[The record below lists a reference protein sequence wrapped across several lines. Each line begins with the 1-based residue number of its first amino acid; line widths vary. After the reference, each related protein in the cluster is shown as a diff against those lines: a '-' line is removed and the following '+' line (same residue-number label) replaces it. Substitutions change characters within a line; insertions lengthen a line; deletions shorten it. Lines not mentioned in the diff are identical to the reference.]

1 MARGRVRPARLQE
14 LDEEAVDSI
23 DVPAAVVCALCGR
36 GDCPGCIEDE
46 RTGASGVIAIIPWER
61 PQSPW
66 PTRFFATVQATT
78 RGAEGFFCAMPDGAV
93 SPALRFAVLAETFAV
108 ASTAAV
114 LAPLVVLGIPGLLLR
129 FLDNGGTRQSVVLAT
144 LVGVIGFTALLVG
157 AHAVH
162 GVTLGPVPSRSRA
175 IRLGLYACGWDFGS
189 SPAGVVAA
197 LFVGGIGAAGSLFAS
212 SVTAPGRA
220 IDAALTGIFQLDEE
234 QAKKTKRR
242 GMRIAMGICVP
253 AVVILLGLIAATAL
267 FL

>member
-23 DVPAAVVCALCGR
+23 DVPAAVVCVLCGR
-36 GDCPGCIEDE
+36 GDCPGCFEE

-66 PTRFFATVQATT
+66 PGRFFATVQATT
-78 RGAEGFFCAMPDGAV
+78 RGAEGFFGALPDGAV

-114 LAPLVVLGIPGLLLR
+114 LAPLAVLGIPGLFLR
-129 FLDNGGTRQSVVLAT
+129 FLSNGATRQSVGLAT
-144 LVGVIGFTALLVG
+144 LVGVVGFTALLVG
-157 AHAVH
+157 AHALH
-162 GVTLGPVPSRSRA
+162 GMTLGPIPSRTRA
-175 IRLGLYACGWDFGS
+175 VRLGLYACGWDFGS

-197 LFVGGIGAAGSLFAS
+197 TLAGGIGAAGSLLVS
-212 SVTAPGRA
+212 SVTAPSRS
-220 IDAALTGIFQLDEE
+220 IDAALAGFFQLDDA
-234 QAKKTKRR
+234 QAKKAKRR
-242 GMRIAMGICVP
+242 AMRVAMGICVP
-253 AVVILLGLIAATAL
+253 AVVVLLGLIAATAL

>member
-66 PTRFFATVQATT
+66 QTRFFATVQATT

-108 ASTAAV
+108 ASTAA
-114 LAPLVVLGIPGLLLR
+114 G
-129 FLDNGGTRQSVVLAT
+129 
-144 LVGVIGFTALLVG
+144 
-157 AHAVH
+157 
-162 GVTLGPVPSRSRA
+162 
-175 IRLGLYACGWDFGS
+175 
-189 SPAGVVAA
+189 
-197 LFVGGIGAAGSLFAS
+197 AGS
-212 SVTAPGRA
+212 PGRA
-220 IDAALTGIFQLDEE
+220 RHSGSASAFSRQWRHAPVGGACHVGRRHRVYGAARGCARGSRRDARAG
-234 QAKKTKRR
+234 
-242 GMRIAMGICVP
+242 
-253 AVVILLGLIAATAL
+253 AVTLARAATRAL
-267 FL
+267 RVRMGFWLEPSGPASPLRSSVESVLPARSSHLR